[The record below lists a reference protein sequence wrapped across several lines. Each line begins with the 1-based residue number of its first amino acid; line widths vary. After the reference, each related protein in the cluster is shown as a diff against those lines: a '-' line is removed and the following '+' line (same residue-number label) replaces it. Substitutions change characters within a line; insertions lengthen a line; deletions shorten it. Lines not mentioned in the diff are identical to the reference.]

1 MPKTKLP
8 LTITPSSCSRRIAAP
23 VVTADV
29 LELSLLREVGRV
41 DGLKVHEEATQSRPH
56 RFLQQ
61 RGLFEHRLHRSG
73 RLPEPSHAL
82 HPVEE
87 GGGKRRAA
95 EQVIIEK
102 VQMPAGQ
109 SADLRQRGLDRL
121 HIE

>member
-1 MPKTKLP
+1 MFWNFRCSERLAELTVSKPTK
-8 LTITPSSCSRRIAAP
+8 R
-23 VVTADV
+23 
-29 LELSLLREVGRV
+29 LRSPAR
-41 DGLKVHEEATQSRPH
+41 

-95 EQVIIEK
+95 EQVIIQK

-109 SADLRQRGLDRL
+109 AADLRQRGLDRL
-121 HIE
+121 HIEFLPAFEEGDLVTEVADV